1 MTLGVRPLLGRVVGS
16 AQESSA
22 GSGQLDVQLPHPDC
36 GWLPEMGL
44 CPGWKWVP
52 SALLLT
58 NLVTRQLNRTSD
70 NGGHHQ
76 HVVPRSTPLPSFPFL
91 M

>member
-58 NLVTRQLNRTSD
+58 NLVTRQLNPTSD
-70 NGGHHQ
+70 NGGIT
-76 HVVPRSTPLPSFPFL
+76 SMLFLDLPPCQAFPS
-91 M
+91 